1 MTSFSIG
8 KQPLDVV
15 ILMTTVPQGGPSG
28 ERSEALIRSLV
39 AEGLAACV
47 HCLPAGTSTYR
58 WDGKVETASE
68 ATLLIKTVR
77 EHADAVA
84 RRVHD
89 EHPYELPE
97 LLAVPV
103 TGGSQDY
110 LDWVKAQV
118 GTTHI

>member
-1 MTSFSIG
+1 MTDFSIEN
-8 KQPLDVV
+8 QPLDVV
-15 ILMTTVPQGGPSG
+15 ILTTTFPTA
-28 ERSEALIRSLV
+28 ERSEVFIRSLV

-58 WDGKVETASE
+58 WEGKVETASE
-68 ATLLIKTVR
+68 VTLVIKTVR

-103 TGGSQDY
+103 SGGSKDY
-110 LDWVKAQV
+110 LDWVQAQV
-118 GTTHI
+118 GTPLI